1 MKPTRK
7 PMVYR
12 SHSTVNQLLGRGDT
26 WGRDA
31 ELLGAPKVVGC
42 GGADCRG
49 ERRGPRGHLADLRG
63 YPGGARDAA
72 TEPVG
77 GGATSAAGSEQRTLH
92 SFHILTAPHRA
103 ERKVDKMG
111 EEREVGE
118 ERKECQRALCAMCER
133 SEQGVK

>member
-72 TEPVG
+72 AEPVG
-77 GGATSAAGSEQRTLH
+77 GRAADAPAGVGGGAADATAGATSAAGSEQRTLH
-92 SFHILTAPHRA
+92 PFHILTCSTSC
-103 ERKVDKMG
+103 RK
-111 EEREVGE
+111 R
-118 ERKECQRALCAMCER
+118 
-133 SEQGVK
+133 